1 MIERV
6 KSEILK
12 KFGED
17 LVYTKD
23 CKFLADTICEETGSR
38 ISTTTIRRLFGFL
51 KSNTIPGK
59 YTLNIL
65 ATYLEY
71 NDWEHFCNYWETQPK
86 QEVAPKES
94 WTDFYNKAISFSTD
108 TFNFISGQSGIPFQ
122 AVSPRLEAEKR
133 IENFL
138 SSKNSAL
145 AFIAPGGYGKSSMI
159 AKWFERKWLNK
170 KNEDVVLFLNASLM
184 ISFLNSDFKLENWL
198 QDQLKFAQKDS
209 LKYFLKHPEACESRI
224 IFVIDALDEITYDN
238 MKLERLFLQLKQFVL
253 NFKDSSK
260 VKLVLTSRN
269 TTWQKFALPFVAQE
283 NALKDCWYDLNDE
296 SEKINEANLAPLNQK
311 EIQRV
316 FDKTL
321 NLHYAPN
328 VSIEDLTYH
337 QKTVLSNP
345 FFLELFVK
353 LYSPNKIHKLD
364 RSYELIHEYIK
375 NKVHYSRFSEEKVD
389 ILYAILELIG
399 HGKEGTAAKK
409 LELRDKYPVHLKT
422 AGDYYSAYQELLSY
436 GIITEYIS
444 TNKKNNYCKYV
455 KITNES
461 LFETLIGISLIENN
475 GGVDFELIKRV
486 DTEYSGFE
494 LKNRLISYLLESS
507 FLSGKHMELKNLFEL
522 SDDTISAPCV
532 LETIFNSP
540 VYTEKYKLD
549 LIEHLAVNKKS
560 EKIFSQA
567 FSDTLNLQDN
577 SKAVLEIF
585 AKNGATKNLRIRSL
599 SLLLISS
606 IFSYESEKADAYYHD
621 LAIEEVDTSCT
632 GFTTAVRL
640 AAVLMYNH
648 FIGNNSD
655 DIELLKLFYYREM
668 SYMKYA
674 ESNSSLDGDFEI
686 ILCMALTYME
696 SYHKVLQLVDDAEHL
711 YKSEGDGNWSSN
723 YKLLQCYKIF
733 AQYSLGMTIEK
744 EQVDYLLSC
753 KSEINSSQNYY
764 LQIYY
769 NSFLSTCYL
778 EQNDV
783 QKVEEFFNKAI
794 ELSEFANYHS
804 CTASLYR
811 KMARFYNG
819 INEKTKEQ
827 ICITE
832 ETRLLK
838 KYASAYTLEA
848 LLV

>member
-1 MIERV
+1 MIEQL

-51 KSNTIPGK
+51 KSTTTPAK

-65 ATYLEY
+65 SGYLGY
-71 NDWEHFCNYWETQPK
+71 QNWEHFCNYWEYQPK
-86 QEVAPKES
+86 EEIEPKEDWS
-94 WTDFYNKAISFSTD
+94 DFYNKAISFSTE
-108 TFNFISGQSGIPFQ
+108 TYKYISGQSGIPFK
-122 AVSPRLEAEKR
+122 AVTPRKEAEQR
-133 IENFL
+133 IEKFL
-138 SSKNSAL
+138 KSANSAL
-145 AFIAPGGYGKSSMI
+145 AFIAPGGFGKSTMI

-170 KNEDVVLFLNASLM
+170 KNDDVVLFLNASMM
-184 ISFLNSDFKLENWL
+184 ISFLNADFKLEDWL
-198 QDQLKFAQKDS
+198 QDQLKFTQKDS
-209 LKYFLKHPEACESRI
+209 LKYFLEHPNACESRI

-238 MKLERLFLQLKQFVL
+238 FKLERVFLQLKQFIL
-253 NFKDSSK
+253 NFKDSGK
-260 VKLVLTSRN
+260 VKLILTSRN
-269 TTWQKFALPFVAQE
+269 TTWQKFAMPFVFQS

-296 SEKINEANLAPLNQK
+296 SEKINEANIPPLSHK

-316 FDKTL
+316 FEKTL
-321 NLHYAPN
+321 NLQYAPN
-328 VSIEDLTYH
+328 VSVDDLTYL
-337 QKTVLSNP
+337 QKKVISNP
-345 FFLELFVK
+345 FFLELFIK
-353 LYSPNKIHKLD
+353 LFSPNNIHKLTKG
-364 RSYELIHEYIK
+364 YELMREYVK
-375 NKVHYSRFSEEKVD
+375 NKVYYSRYSEEKID
-389 ILYAILELIG
+389 ILYSILDLIN
-399 HGKEGTAAKK
+399 HGKEGTSAKK
-409 LELRDKYPVHLKT
+409 LELRERYPIHLKT
-422 AGDYYSAYQELLSY
+422 AGDYYAAYQELLSF

-455 KITNES
+455 KITNEV
-461 LFETLIGISLIENN
+461 LFETLIGISLIEKN
-475 GGVDFELIKRV
+475 GELNFELIKNV
-486 DTEYSGFE
+486 DKNYQGYE
-494 LKNRLISYLLESS
+494 LKNRLVSYLLESA

-532 LETIFNSP
+532 LETIFNSSI
-540 VYTEKYKLD
+540 YTEKYKFE
-549 LIEHLAVNKKS
+549 LIQHLAENKKS
-560 EKIFSQA
+560 EKIFSKA
-567 FSDTLNLQDN
+567 FSDTLNIKDQ
-577 SKAVLEIF
+577 SKEVLEIF

-599 SLLLISS
+599 SLLLMSA
-606 IFSYESEKADAYYHD
+606 IFSYESDRATTYYNE
-621 LAIEEVDTSCT
+621 LAQEEADTSCS
-632 GFTTAVRL
+632 GFTIAIRL

-648 FIGNNSD
+648 FIGNDTD

-668 SYMKYA
+668 AYLKYA
-674 ESNSSLDGDFEI
+674 EVNSAIDGEFEL

-711 YKSEGDGNWSSN
+711 YKSEGDKTWSSN
-723 YKLLQCYKIF
+723 YRLLQCYKIF
-733 AQYSLGMTIEK
+733 AQYSLGMTINK
-744 EQVDYLLSC
+744 EQIDYLLNS
-753 KSEINSSQNYY
+753 KSEVNSSQNYY

-769 NSFLSTCYL
+769 NSFLSTCYQ
-778 EQNDV
+778 EKNKI

-827 ICITE
+827 ICISE
-832 ETRLLK
+832 ETHLLK
-838 KYASAYTLEA
+838 KYASSYTLAA